1 MTTRIRRNAA
11 LLLALCALAAC
22 GLPPMISDTGYRG
35 TWRRGNDLNV
45 SIVAI
50 TESSGTWY
58 FRWSRRSSDGKY
70 NVVCDWDGSC
80 DEWLDGKRVA
90 TYTVTTRFDPA
101 SGLLSTDTV
110 EERLDPRKETRRYSD
125 VMEVKD
131 GGLTLWN
138 YTTDRDGQ
146 HFEGTGRPMRSFTK
160 IANSVA
166 SPPGSTRR

>member
-1 MTTRIRRNAA
+1 MRRISG
-11 LLLALCALAAC
+11 LLIPLCALAAC
-22 GLPPMISDTGYRG
+22 GLPPMISDTGFRG
-35 TWRRGNDLNV
+35 TWSRGNDRNV

-58 FRWSRRSSDGKY
+58 FRWSRRSWDGKI
-70 NVVCDWDGSC
+70 VIACDWDGTC
-80 DEWLDGKRVA
+80 REWLDGELAA

-101 SGLLSTDTV
+101 SGLLSTDTI
-110 EERLDPRKETRRYSD
+110 EERTGPRKETRRYSD
-125 VMEVKD
+125 VMEIKD

-146 HFEGTGRPMRSFTK
+146 HFEGEGRPMRSFTK

-166 SPPGSTRR
+166 NPPGSIR